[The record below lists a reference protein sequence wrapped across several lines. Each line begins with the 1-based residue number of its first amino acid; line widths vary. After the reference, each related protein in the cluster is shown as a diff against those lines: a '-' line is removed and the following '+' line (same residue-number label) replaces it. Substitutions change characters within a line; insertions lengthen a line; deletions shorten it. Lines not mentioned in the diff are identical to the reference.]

1 MQEYTWVCMGVCII
15 IEYIH
20 SIFYFVGPGTPVI
33 TLLSVTP
40 DNISFVWSVPEGSVV
55 EEYRIAYN
63 GNSNSSEI
71 GGYEL
76 ITDGSTNYTISGL
89 QRYGSLEYHITV
101 TANSTIGPASEAT
114 LNVYTPESSS
124 DIGAGTQDCHRGK
137 VETEVVIGS
146 TVGAFVTGLIIGTII
161 VTILFLCTCHKR
173 K

>member
-1 MQEYTWVCMGVCII
+1 MGVCII

-40 DNISFVWSVPEGSVV
+40 DNISFIWSVPEGSVV
-55 EEYRIAYN
+55 EEYRVAYN
-63 GNSNSSEI
+63 GKSNSSEI
-71 GGYEL
+71 DGYEL

-124 DIGAGTQDCHRGK
+124 DINIEAGTQDCGE

-146 TVGAFVTGLIIGTII
+146 TVGAFVIGLIIGTII
-161 VTILFLCTCHKR
+161 VALLFLCICRKHK
-173 K
+173 